1 MITRFTITH
10 SGGKTYATD
19 DDGRRSRP
27 FDSDPECYGAIQ
39 RLTGWWSISIT
50 QADGEEFVGER
61 MHPRVDP
68 RLARAASEVV
78 RREIEED
85 RP

>member
-1 MITRFTITH
+1 MITRFTITR
-10 SGGKTYATD
+10 SGGKAYATD

-27 FDSDPECYGAIQ
+27 FDSDAQCYAAIQ

-50 QADGEEFVGER
+50 RADGEEFVGER
-61 MHPRVDP
+61 MAPRVDP
-68 RLARAASEVV
+68 RLARVASEVV
-78 RREIEED
+78 RREIKEG